1 MALGGLAGI
10 RTDLE
15 GLGWVC
21 NVWDGYRGSGEGEEA
36 WDWCGGCRAGVQ
48 LYMAK
53 EMCRGTIKGYVE
65 NLR

>member
-1 MALGGLAGI
+1 MGI
-10 RTDLE
+10 E
-15 GLGWVC
+15 GLGRV
-21 NVWDGYRGSGEGEEA
+21 RMA